1 MNIIVVGG
9 GAAGMMAAIGAAE
22 SGCSVMLLE
31 RNEKLGK
38 KIYITGKGRCN
49 LTNDCP
55 AEDLMKNVVR
65 NPKFLYSS
73 FGAWDNTDT
82 IRLMNEEG
90 CETKTERG
98 GRVFPVSD
106 HASDVI
112 RALKR
117 RMDRLGVNVRLDCE
131 MTALD
136 ISDGRVCGVVVR
148 GQEIIRADHVIIAC
162 GGASYPTTGSDGR
175 AYAILKKAGIKIN
188 EARPALVPII
198 CSDDWIPSVQGLSL
212 RNVKLTLLNDKR
224 KIYDELGEMLF
235 TDKGISGPLALS
247 ASSYYEQGYRIVID
261 CKPGLSADKLD
272 ERILRDFREYSNRDF
287 SNSLTDL
294 LPKSLIPVVIGLTDI
309 APDKKV
315 HQITGE
321 ERTRLVKLIKGL
333 EVHPVGTAGFN
344 EAIITRG
351 GVDVKE
357 IDPSTMCA
365 RNVKGL
371 SFAGEI
377 IDVDALTGGFNLQ
390 IAWSTGY
397 LAGTRSA
404 WT

>member
-1 MNIIVVGG
+1 MRIIVVGG

-22 SGCSVMLLE
+22 SGCEVTLIE

-55 AEDLMKNVVR
+55 ADDLMKNVVR

-73 FGAWDNTDT
+73 FGAWDNSDT
-82 IRLMNEEG
+82 IHLMNEEG
-90 CETKTERG
+90 CATKTERG

-117 RMDRLGVNVRLDCE
+117 RMDRLGVSVRLDCE

-136 ISDGRVCGVVVR
+136 ISDGCVGGVILR
-148 GQEIIRADHVIIAC
+148 GGEIIEADHVIIAC
-162 GGASYPTTGSDGR
+162 GGASYPTCGSDGK
-175 AYAILKKAGIKIN
+175 AYDILKKAGIKIN

-198 CSDDWIPSVQGLSL
+198 CSDEWISSVQGLSL
-212 RNVKLTLLNDKR
+212 KNVKLTLLNGKR

-247 ASSYYEQGYRIVID
+247 ASSYYESGYSIFID
-261 CKPGLSADKLD
+261 CKPGLSAEKLD
-272 ERILRDFREYSNRDF
+272 ERILRDFKEYSNRDF
-287 SNSLTDL
+287 SNSLGDL
-294 LPKSLIPVVIGLTDI
+294 LPKSLIPVVIGLSGI

-315 HQITGE
+315 HQITGD
-321 ERTRLVKLIKGL
+321 ERVRLGSIIKGI
-333 EVHPVGTAGFN
+333 EVHPIGTAGFD

-357 IDPSTMCA
+357 IDPSTMYA
-365 RNVKGL
+365 RSLKGL

-397 LAGTRSA
+397 LAGTRAA
-404 WT
+404 WN

>member
-1 MNIIVVGG
+1 MKIIVVGG

-22 SGCSVMLLE
+22 SGCAVTLIE

-55 AEDLMKNVVR
+55 ADDLMKNVVR

-73 FGAWDNTDT
+73 FGAWDNSDT

-136 ISDGRVCGVVVR
+136 ISGGLVQGVVVK
-148 GQEIIRADHVIIAC
+148 GGEIIKADHVIIAC

-175 AYAILKKAGIKIN
+175 AYEILKKIGIKIN
-188 EARPALVPII
+188 VPRPALVPII

-212 RNVKLTLLNDKR
+212 KNVKLTLLDGKR
-224 KIYDELGEMLF
+224 KLYDELGEMLF

-247 ASSYYEQGYRIVID
+247 AGSYYEPACRIVID
-261 CKPGLSADKLD
+261 CKPGLSAEKLD
-272 ERILRDFREYSNRDF
+272 ERILRDFKEYSNRDF
-287 SNSLTDL
+287 SNSLSDL
-294 LPKSLIPVVIGLTDI
+294 LPKSLIPVVIGLSGI

-321 ERTRLVKLIKGL
+321 ERGRLGSLIKGL
-333 EVHPVGTAGFN
+333 EVHPSGTAGFG

-365 RNVKGL
+365 RSVRGL

-397 LAGTRSA
+397 LAGTRAA